1 MEMKTTPSIRMGEWA
16 VAQDDGVL
24 RMLLGSCI
32 GLALYDLTHQVAG
45 LAHVVLPRSPGDTD
59 VPGKFVDTAV
69 PVLLTE
75 MKRLVGRTI
84 MPTARI
90 VGGANMFATDVVRTI
105 GQQNIEA
112 SEQVLEQMGIPIVG
126 RHCGGEKGRRMT
138 VNTTSGL
145 ITIEIVGEDPVEL
158 HHKPAHAQVRHG

>member
-1 MEMKTTPSIRMGEWA
+1 MGQWA
-16 VAQDDGVL
+16 VAKDNGVL
-24 RMLLGSCI
+24 RTLLGSCI
-32 GLALYDLTHQVAG
+32 GLALYDATDKVAG
-45 LAHVVLPRSPGDTD
+45 LAHIVLPRSQGETD

-69 PVLLTE
+69 PVLLIE

-90 VGGANMFATDVVRTI
+90 VGGANMFPTNVVLTI

-112 SEQVLEQMGIPIVG
+112 SEQVLDQMGIPIVG

-145 ITIEIVGEDPVEL
+145 ITIEIVGEDPIEL
-158 HHKPAHAQVRHG
+158 HHKPARAKVAHG